1 MIDFIIEISEKFGN
15 GGAISHS
22 IESKKKIPIK
32 LNFMNSIVEN
42 GFSLNFSDEEQ
53 FYSTDN
59 IYKIKS
65 RIQKKYGI
73 DPIFLDIVTTK
84 SGLNSTMVTPD
95 YKFLYQ
101 LYQVEQKPNQ
111 SFEIYARRS
120 KLFNRCPLY
129 PIIHQKEFNPKF
141 LQILQEIF
149 YKNAKGNILE
159 LNQFKR
165 LFPIFIIFKSKL
177 SKIKKSFKCKNFCF
191 DDVILFLFFI
201 LFLL

>member
-22 IESKKKIPIK
+22 IESKKIPIK

-149 YKNAKGNILE
+149 
-159 LNQFKR
+159 
-165 LFPIFIIFKSKL
+165 
-177 SKIKKSFKCKNFCF
+177 IKTQREIYSN
-191 DDVILFLFFI
+191 
-201 LFLL
+201 